1 MSDLKEL
8 ILKIALENA
17 VKYGGKCEVGSIIGR
32 LIGEKPD
39 VKPKLKEISKDVKK
53 IADEIN
59 KLKAE
64 EQVKRLLKID
74 PKALE
79 PKEKI
84 VEERKLPELPNAV
97 KGKVLMRIAPYP
109 SGPLHIGNAR
119 QAILNDEYCKLYNGK
134 LLLVIDDTIGSEEKN
149 ILKEAYDLIPDGL
162 RWLGADFDKKIIY
175 KSDRLEI
182 YYKHA
187 EELIKKNAA
196 YICKCDSEKLRDNR
210 AKMIEC
216 ECRKQPSSET
226 MKLWKEMFKAKEGS
240 MALRIKTS
248 MQHPNP
254 AFRDRVLF
262 RISDR
267 EHPRIG
273 KKYRIWPLLE
283 FSWAIDDYLLGI
295 SHVIRGKELMI
306 ESDMERFIWDIFKW
320 KGPKLLHTGLL
331 QIEGIKLSKSKSKQ
345 EVLSGKYFGW
355 DDPRTFSLQSLA
367 RRGIRPEAIRNFLLS
382 LGMNQTEIKVP
393 IDTLYMENKKIIDK
407 KANRYFMML
416 NPKLIKIKNAPK
428 MNIKAPIYPDMKDE
442 ANMKRKFSTGDE
454 FLVDEDVGD
463 GVYRFM
469 HLFNFKSKSFI
480 SVEHDSKLN
489 AKMIDWLP
497 SSKDLINVEVMMPD
511 GTIAKGKGESNLK
524 DVKVDDMVQFE
535 RKFFA
540 RCDEAKGNVM
550 KFWFA
555 HR

>member
-1 MSDLKEL
+1 M
-8 ILKIALENA
+8 
-17 VKYGGKCEVGSIIGR
+17 
-32 LIGEKPD
+32 
-39 VKPKLKEISKDVKK
+39 
-53 IADEIN
+53 
-59 KLKAE
+59 
-64 EQVKRLLKID
+64 
-74 PKALE
+74 
-79 PKEKI
+79 
-84 VEERKLPELPNAV
+84 
-97 KGKVLMRIAPYP
+97 
-109 SGPLHIGNAR
+109 
-119 QAILNDEYCKLYNGK
+119 
-134 LLLVIDDTIGSEEKN
+134 
-149 ILKEAYDLIPDGL
+149 
-162 RWLGADFDKKIIY
+162 
-175 KSDRLEI
+175 
-182 YYKHA
+182 
-187 EELIKKNAA
+187 
-196 YICKCDSEKLRDNR
+196 
-210 AKMIEC
+210 
-216 ECRKQPSSET
+216 
-226 MKLWKEMFKAKEGS
+226 
-240 MALRIKTS
+240 
-248 MQHPNP
+248 
-254 AFRDRVLF
+254 
-262 RISDR
+262 
-267 EHPRIG
+267 
-273 KKYRIWPLLE
+273 
-283 FSWAIDDYLLGI
+283 
-295 SHVIRGKELMI
+295 
-306 ESDMERFIWDIFKW
+306 
-320 KGPKLLHTGLL
+320 
-331 QIEGIKLSKSKSKQ
+331 
-345 EVLSGKYFGW
+345 
-355 DDPRTFSLQSLA
+355 QSLA